1 MAKGESVMAL
11 PSNRPDSDQVVETD
25 LADVAE
31 ESSAFAA
38 ATMRGCIHKIF
49 GVLQDNTVGTSLVS
63 LKINGTTIDG
73 VSLAVGGI
81 VGTTFMSDENASPS
95 RGWVEEGDT
104 IEFVSDGGS
113 AGAAGL
119 HLAAVI
125 AKM

>member
-1 MAKGESVMAL
+1 MAL

-63 LKINGTTIDG
+63 LKINAPRSTG
-73 VSLAVGGI
+73 
-81 VGTTFMSDENASPS
+81 S
-95 RGWVEEGDT
+95 RLLPV
-104 IEFVSDGGS
+104 
-113 AGAAGL
+113 A
-119 HLAAVI
+119 
-125 AKM
+125 